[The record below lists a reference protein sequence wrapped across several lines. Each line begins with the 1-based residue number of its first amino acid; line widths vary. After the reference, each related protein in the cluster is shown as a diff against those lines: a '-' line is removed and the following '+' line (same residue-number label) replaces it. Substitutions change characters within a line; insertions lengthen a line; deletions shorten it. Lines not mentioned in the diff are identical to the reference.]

1 MSTFT
6 LVAEGFVVDNL
17 TLDSICGVRLYQSVE
32 GYRFSIDSVLLAGFA
47 GCSRG
52 VKMVV
57 DLGAGSGVVGLILAK
72 RYPWTDVL
80 LIEVQEGLS
89 ALAQRNVELN
99 QLQPR
104 VQVLKADVS
113 SIICD
118 GYADLIEGFD
128 AVVSNPPFR
137 KPGTGRISPYGE
149 RAIARHEIKLTL
161 TDLIKTSSALLK
173 NRGRFLMVYHPY
185 RFNEVIYTMKESLL
199 EPKRI
204 RFVHPDD
211 NSEATMVLIEA
222 IKGGGVELKVEKP
235 LFVYEKDGLYT
246 EEMAALYSG

>member
-6 LVAEGFVVDNL
+6 LEAGGFAVDNL
-17 TLDSICGVRLYQSVE
+17 TLDSICGVRLYQRIE

-47 GCSRG
+47 KCSKGIRR
-52 VKMVV
+52 VV
-57 DLGAGSGVVGLILAK
+57 DLGAGSGVVGLILAM
-72 RYPWTDVL
+72 RYPWTEVL
-80 LIEVQEGLS
+80 LFEVQEGLS

-99 QLQPR
+99 QLQQR
-104 VQVLKADVS
+104 VQVLKADASCV
-113 SIICD
+113 ICD
-118 GYADLIEGFD
+118 GYSDLIEGFD

-137 KPGTGRISPYGE
+137 KPGAGRISPYGE

-161 TDLIKTSSALLK
+161 TDLIRTSVALLK
-173 NRGRFLMVYHPY
+173 NRGRFFMVYHPC
-185 RFNEVIYTMKESLL
+185 RFSEVIYAMKEFLL
-199 EPKRI
+199 EPKRV

-222 IKGGGVELKVEKP
+222 VKGGGVELKVEPP
-235 LFVYEKDGLYT
+235 LFIYERDGVYT

>member
-47 GCSRG
+47 GCSKG
-52 VKMVV
+52 VGRVV
-57 DLGAGSGVVGLILAK
+57 DLGAGSGVVGLILAR

-89 ALAQRNVELN
+89 ALAQRNIELN
-99 QLQPR
+99 QLRQR

-113 SIICD
+113 SLLHD
-118 GYADLIEGFD
+118 NHPDLIEGFD

-149 RAIARHEIKLTL
+149 RAIARHEIMLTL

-185 RFNEVIYTMKESLL
+185 RLNEVIYTMKESLL

-222 IKGGGVELKVEKP
+222 VKGGGVELKVEKP
-235 LFVYEKDGLYT
+235 LFIYERDGLYT

>member
-1 MSTFT
+1 M
-6 LVAEGFVVDNL
+6 DNL
-17 TLDSICGVRLYQSVE
+17 TLDSICGVRLYQRME

-47 GCSRG
+47 GCSKG
-52 VKMVV
+52 VKKVA
-57 DLGAGSGVVGLILAK
+57 DLGAGSGVVGLILAM
-72 RYPWTDVL
+72 RYPWTEVL
-80 LIEVQEGLS
+80 LIEIQEGLS

-99 QLQPR
+99 QLGQR

-113 SIICD
+113 SVLHNN
-118 GYADLIEGFD
+118 YPDLIEGFD

-161 TDLIKTSSALLK
+161 TDLIRTSSVLLK
-173 NRGRFLMVYHPY
+173 NRGRFFMVYHPC
-185 RFNEVIYTMKESLL
+185 RFSEVIYAMKEFLL
-199 EPKRI
+199 EPKRV
-204 RFVHPDD
+204 RFVHPDN

-222 IKGGGVELKVEKP
+222 VKGGGVELKVETP

-246 EEMAALYSG
+246 EEMAAFYPV

>member
-1 MSTFT
+1 M
-6 LVAEGFVVDNL
+6 DNL
-17 TLDSICGVRLYQSVE
+17 TLDSICGVRLYQRME

-47 GCSRG
+47 GCSKG
-52 VKMVV
+52 VKKVA
-57 DLGAGSGVVGLILAK
+57 DLGAGSGVVGLVLAM
-72 RYPWTDVL
+72 RYPWTEVL
-80 LIEVQEGLS
+80 LIEIQEGLS

-99 QLQPR
+99 QLGQR

-113 SIICD
+113 SVLHNN
-118 GYADLIEGFD
+118 YPDLIEGFD

-161 TDLIKTSSALLK
+161 TDLIRTSSVLLK
-173 NRGRFLMVYHPY
+173 NRGRFFMVYHPC
-185 RFNEVIYTMKESLL
+185 RFSEVIYAMKEFLL
-199 EPKRI
+199 EPKRV
-204 RFVHPDD
+204 RFVHPDN

-222 IKGGGVELKVEKP
+222 VKGGGVELKVENP

-246 EEMAALYSG
+246 EEMAAFYPV

>member
-6 LVAEGFVVDNL
+6 LAAEGFTVDNL
-17 TLDSICGVRLYQSVE
+17 TLDGICGVRLYQSVE

-52 VKMVV
+52 IRRVA
-57 DLGAGSGVVGLILAK
+57 DLGAGSGVVGLVLAM
-72 RYPWTDVL
+72 RYPWTEVL
-80 LIEVQEGLS
+80 LIEIQEVLS

-99 QLQPR
+99 QLGQR
-104 VQVLKADVS
+104 VQVLRADIS
-113 SIICD
+113 SILHD
-118 GYADLIEGFD
+118 NYPDLIEGFD

-137 KPGTGRISPYGE
+137 KPGTGRISPYSE

-161 TDLIKTSSALLK
+161 TDLIRTSSALLK
-173 NRGRFLMVYHPY
+173 NRGRFFMVYHPC
-185 RFNEVIYTMKESLL
+185 RFSEVINTMKEFSL
-199 EPKRI
+199 EPKRV
-204 RFVHPDD
+204 RFVHPDN

-222 IKGGGVELKVEKP
+222 VKGGGVELKVEKP
-235 LFVYEKDGLYT
+235 LFIYEKDGVYT

>member
-1 MSTFT
+1 M
-6 LVAEGFVVDNL
+6 DDL

-47 GCSRG
+47 VCSKG
-52 VKMVV
+52 VTRVV
-57 DLGAGSGVVGLILAK
+57 DLGAGSGVVGLIIAK
-72 RYPWTDVL
+72 RYPRTDVL

-99 QLQPR
+99 QLGPR
-104 VQVLKADVS
+104 VQVLKADVA

-161 TDLIKTSSALLK
+161 TDLIRTSSALLK
-173 NRGRFLMVYHPY
+173 NRGRFLMVYHPH
-185 RFNEVIYTMKESLL
+185 RFNEVIYAMKEFFL

-235 LFVYEKDGLYT
+235 LFVYERDGLYT
-246 EEMAALYSG
+246 EEMAAFYSV